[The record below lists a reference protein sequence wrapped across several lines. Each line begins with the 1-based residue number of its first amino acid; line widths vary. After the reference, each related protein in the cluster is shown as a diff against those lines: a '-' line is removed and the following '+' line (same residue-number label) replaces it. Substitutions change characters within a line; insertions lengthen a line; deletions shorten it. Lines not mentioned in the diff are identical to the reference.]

1 MAASESGQERTEEPT
16 ERKLRQAR
24 EQGQIPRS
32 REFNTMIIMMAGAVA
47 LYTGGQVLVD
57 ELMVLMKSSL
67 AVERGDLLAPHFI
80 VLQLKRFTLD
90 IAVSML
96 PLLSIMLVV
105 ALFSPIALGGW
116 SFSLQAMAPKFE
128 RISPLAGVKRI
139 FSVQSAMELLKSL
152 LKVTL
157 IGSIFYLLFLL
168 YRDEMLSLGDMPFES
183 ALIRSAEMLIL
194 SLAALSSGLIAVAA
208 IDAPFQVWQF
218 TQKQRMTLQEV
229 RDESK
234 ETEGRPEVKQ
244 RVRQL
249 QQEFSKARMMTDV
262 PKADVIITNPTHFA
276 VALKYQPKTMDAPV
290 VVAKGTDLIAE
301 RIRDIAK
308 QHRVPIVSA
317 PPLARA
323 VYYTTPLQAA
333 IPGALYVAVA
343 QVLAFVVN
351 LRNAKRNGDPWPKA
365 PNPDIPEGFLD
376 PYEPPGINA

>member
-1 MAASESGQERTEEPT
+1 
-16 ERKLRQAR
+16 
-24 EQGQIPRS
+24 
-32 REFNTMIIMMAGAVA
+32 MIIMMAGAVA

>member
-1 MAASESGQERTEEPT
+1 
-16 ERKLRQAR
+16 
-24 EQGQIPRS
+24 
-32 REFNTMIIMMAGAVA
+32 MIIMMAGAVA

-183 ALIRSAEMLIL
+183 A
-194 SLAALSSGLIAVAA
+194 
-208 IDAPFQVWQF
+208 
-218 TQKQRMTLQEV
+218 
-229 RDESK
+229 
-234 ETEGRPEVKQ
+234 
-244 RVRQL
+244 
-249 QQEFSKARMMTDV
+249 QEFSKARMMTDV

>member
-1 MAASESGQERTEEPT
+1 
-16 ERKLRQAR
+16 
-24 EQGQIPRS
+24 
-32 REFNTMIIMMAGAVA
+32 
-47 LYTGGQVLVD
+47 
-57 ELMVLMKSSL
+57 MVLMKSSL

-152 LKVTL
+152 
-157 IGSIFYLLFLL
+157 
-168 YRDEMLSLGDMPFES
+168 
-183 ALIRSAEMLIL
+183 
-194 SLAALSSGLIAVAA
+194 
-208 IDAPFQVWQF
+208 
-218 TQKQRMTLQEV
+218 
-229 RDESK
+229 
-234 ETEGRPEVKQ
+234 
-244 RVRQL
+244 
-249 QQEFSKARMMTDV
+249 QEFSKARMMTDV

-290 VVAKGTDLIAE
+290 V
-301 RIRDIAK
+301 
-308 QHRVPIVSA
+308 
-317 PPLARA
+317 
-323 VYYTTPLQAA
+323 
-333 IPGALYVAVA
+333 
-343 QVLAFVVN
+343 FVVN